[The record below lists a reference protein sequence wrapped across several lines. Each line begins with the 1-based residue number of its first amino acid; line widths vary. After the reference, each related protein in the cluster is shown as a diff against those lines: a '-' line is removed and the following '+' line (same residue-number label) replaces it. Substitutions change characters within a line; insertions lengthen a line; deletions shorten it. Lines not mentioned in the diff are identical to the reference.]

1 MSGTEVTQSNRA
13 SIIYSIAKGDADKA
27 MKLEKLSN
35 SELQE
40 LLANPEKLDGTLK
53 AEETSFF
60 SFLTN
65 SSQNKSS
72 DINIFSGNIENRNFD
87 SMDGLQ
93 VEKNHYTESSAP
105 VEQTSKTQNK
115 TSQNNAV
122 SQPQQRTT
130 SLTDAEIKQKWDE
143 LPQFVK
149 DLYTAYLDN
158 LSEAERIE
166 AEKGFLDK
174 LRDFFTQGFKLSV
187 YANNPGMMLVDG
199 EAWEKSVKDI
209 LTNDVQKKLKSDET
223 NIKQLAS
230 LSLNFEENIEQIKN
244 ILKDILGIE
253 VTDEEIRANK
263 DKLLQIAELSQN
275 FDANLSQITEIFK
288 EMTGLDVF
296 EEDLLKNKENIDK
309 LNQKSAELETQYQNI
324 KDKYKEITGK
334 ELSDEEFEK
343 LLNGESEI
351 DNEEFNKLIQE
362 YLQGYEDFAEIASDV
377 VSGVASFGAFCA
389 TTMVAGP
396 VAGYAAAVGTGAG
409 IKYGLKKANAANK
422 SEGYT
427 TAASDLITGGVG
439 GLFNAIAPTIGSAA
453 TRAVFNRGGAK
464 LLEKVA
470 MKSANKSLPKFL
482 NSAVSMDNK
491 YLGASTTQKIAARYM
506 QSAVEGTVSITP
518 YNIAAELTADEE
530 HKQGWGNVAVN
541 SLVGG
546 ALFGPAIDLGFRA
559 IGRGVSNAIPKDMPN
574 VREILPSMQA
584 GSPVNAAAYKNI
596 TQLSDNTFKV
606 NIGGNNITVKINPSY
621 LPADPA
627 YIYAAA
633 CKQAGINTK
642 EEMLKTLGLREI
654 KVPQNTADLNTFV
667 ANSAKHDD
675 IILSATDGQNTYT
688 VKVNDDGTVSV
699 SNFFGSGKDYA
710 VETKT
715 MSIEEFTQNYEISAH
730 IRETMPEYVTD
741 KTLDRMADKKN
752 ILVQRKADDTSSQE
766 IILESIDSENK
777 TVTVKVVTSDV
788 NGNYKTQTQQMS
800 YDDFIDK
807 YQPHANLNNILAK
820 VHYIA
825 QKYGYDEI
833 WLRNEVFKG
842 LDIDHPVFNTEAATV
857 AYIKDFIKTSRIQ
870 NEYGEPAF
878 NFLRYNKNTKRLEGY
893 VDTAAIREV
902 TAFKYANPE
911 FSQQVDYLLNALA
924 NKQISAK
931 ELRNTLKALE
941 NGYVSDTTMDWVINQ
956 GLVKDGKVNFGGLID
971 DAAPAGELAA
981 RRNQC
986 LSKVEKIIG
995 TERFAELK
1003 KVLGDDLTKVQWEM
1017 VNGMDTN
1024 EILHF
1029 VEDIKNISLLKRSQ
1043 IDPENFFINIE
1054 GYGKNAEWAK
1064 SMVETSD
1071 YAAMLIKEGAS
1082 LQEVLD
1088 AISHDTRQ
1096 IDLHSGTN
1104 DIYRLQGSG
1113 VLRCDDPNFA
1123 SVGAYTPYGG
1133 GSKYDVY
1140 KDRFDKLLPGKG
1152 KELTNPYPDMEL
1164 TRIGLVEI
1172 DGKMEPAMIHPKGK
1186 YAVAALKHVND
1197 IYKELQQK
1205 FANKKPTAADLPY
1218 INEKVAEMHWIL
1230 AHSMPWGRGSDAI
1243 TNAFI
1248 KAVYKSLNIKT
1259 YPPAKNV
1266 SFDLQAFCTELSDYK
1281 KDYTKYYSKPPEI
1294 IE

>member
-93 VEKNHYTESSAP
+93 VEKSHYTESSAP
-105 VEQTSKTQNK
+105 VEQTSKIQNK

-309 LNQKSAELETQYQNI
+309 LNQKSAELETQYRNI

-351 DNEEFNKLIQE
+351 DNEEFNKLVQE

-1003 KVLGDDLTKVQWEM
+1003 K
-1017 VNGMDTN
+1017 
-1024 EILHF
+1024 
-1029 VEDIKNISLLKRSQ
+1029 S
-1043 IDPENFFINIE
+1043 
-1054 GYGKNAEWAK
+1054 
-1064 SMVETSD
+1064 
-1071 YAAMLIKEGAS
+1071 
-1082 LQEVLD
+1082 
-1088 AISHDTRQ
+1088 
-1096 IDLHSGTN
+1096 
-1104 DIYRLQGSG
+1104 
-1113 VLRCDDPNFA
+1113 
-1123 SVGAYTPYGG
+1123 
-1133 GSKYDVY
+1133 
-1140 KDRFDKLLPGKG
+1140 
-1152 KELTNPYPDMEL
+1152 
-1164 TRIGLVEI
+1164 
-1172 DGKMEPAMIHPKGK
+1172 
-1186 YAVAALKHVND
+1186 
-1197 IYKELQQK
+1197 
-1205 FANKKPTAADLPY
+1205 
-1218 INEKVAEMHWIL
+1218 
-1230 AHSMPWGRGSDAI
+1230 
-1243 TNAFI
+1243 
-1248 KAVYKSLNIKT
+1248 
-1259 YPPAKNV
+1259 
-1266 SFDLQAFCTELSDYK
+1266 
-1281 KDYTKYYSKPPEI
+1281 
-1294 IE
+1294 